1 MSHSFKGY
9 TLNKEAKLLEYE
21 FSSASARY
29 QEVKLSGRALSSA
42 LKTFWDSFTYE
53 YKPDKP

>member
-21 FSSASARY
+21 FRSASARY
-29 QEVKLSGRALSSA
+29 QEVKLSVRALPSA
-42 LKTFWDSFTYE
+42 LKTFWDSFAFE
-53 YKPDKP
+53 FKPEKP